1 MSKIKNIKDFKNI
14 TSEEFRN
21 YAPPEELLQKTKA
34 YAMIPLKVC
43 ATDNYEKVPDLLTGG
58 QRKRK
63 YGAVISMAVIPDL
76 AKQQEP
82 VMLSQEVP
90 MLMIDSD
97 TMEDLEA
104 RLLSEVTNM
113 IRLAQDT
120 LDGKVVPPTVE
131 DYATEE

>member
-1 MSKIKNIKDFKNI
+1 
-14 TSEEFRN
+14 
-21 YAPPEELLQKTKA
+21 
-34 YAMIPLKVC
+34 
-43 ATDNYEKVPDLLTGG
+43 
-58 QRKRK
+58 
-63 YGAVISMAVIPDL
+63 MAVIPDL
-76 AKQQEP
+76 AQQQEP

-97 TMEDLEA
+97 TMEDLEK

-131 DYATEE
+131 DYATEEQE